1 VALLAIGVIGNVE
14 NIGLNKLD
22 ILTDNGSIIVN
33 EYNQTNVHNIYAIG
47 DVSGPPWL
55 AHVASAQGH
64 VAVEHAI
71 GNKAKPVDYSVVPAC
86 TYCYPQ
92 VGSLGLTEE
101 KAISLGYE
109 VKVGKFFFQASGKAV
124 AVGDTIGF
132 VKLIFDTKYGELLG
146 AHIIGSSATELI
158 AELSIAKSLETTW
171 EDIAM
176 MVHAHPTLSEAIME
190 AALDAFGAPIHQ

>member
-1 VALLAIGVIGNVE
+1 M
-14 NIGLNKLD
+14 
-22 ILTDNGSIIVN
+22 
-33 EYNQTNVHNIYAIG
+33 
-47 DVSGPPWL
+47 
-55 AHVASAQGH
+55 
-64 VAVEHAI
+64 
-71 GNKAKPVDYSVVPAC
+71 
-86 TYCYPQ
+86 
-92 VGSLGLTEE
+92 
-101 KAISLGYE
+101 
-109 VKVGKFFFQASGKAV
+109 

-190 AALDAFGAPIHQ
+190 AALDEFGTPIHQ